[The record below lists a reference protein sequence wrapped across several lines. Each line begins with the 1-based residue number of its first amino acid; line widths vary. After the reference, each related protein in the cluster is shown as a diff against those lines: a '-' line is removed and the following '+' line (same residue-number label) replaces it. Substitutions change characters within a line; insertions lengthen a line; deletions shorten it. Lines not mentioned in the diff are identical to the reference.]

1 MSMPDSLSKTI
12 DSMIDLLEDG
22 EHRALL
28 ERHAEPMQI
37 HAFKT
42 KGTFS
47 HVVQQFEERGDMLLD
62 ALQIAR
68 TETPAIEAESNRAV
82 FSLADGQPDLV
93 FIRFG
98 EGWYLLN

>member
-1 MSMPDSLSKTI
+1 MSMPDTLADTI
-12 DSMIDLLEDG
+12 DRMIDLLEKG
-22 EHRALL
+22 QHRALL

-42 KGTFS
+42 KGTFDR
-47 HVVQQFEERGDMLLD
+47 VVQQFEERGDALLD
-62 ALQIAR
+62 ALQVAR

-82 FSLADGQPDLV
+82 FSLPGGQPDLV